1 MRISDWSSD
10 VCSSD
15 LAVAE
20 ANFQAHQVVEDRP
33 HAVVMNEVQATLRK
47 RGAALLGPGIA
58 ARVRRLRAL
67 LVSAVPLRRIGPFG
81 DLLTFFFPVRCVP
94 ALVVRELL
102 VLYLREGAPIF
113 ALAFELAEH

>member
-58 ARVRRLRAL
+58 DRVRRLRAL
-67 LVSAVPLRRIGPFG
+67 LVSVVTVRRIGPFG
-81 DLLTFFFPVRCVP
+81 ALLTFLFSVRGVP
-94 ALVVRELL
+94 ALVVGELL
-102 VLYLREGAPIF
+102 VLSLREEIGKA
-113 ALAFELAEH
+113 AGRESVL